1 MLQTQYTTIKLP
13 ANGRNKEIKDQPLN
27 HSIPDISRTVT
38 DFSTLIKQN
47 VFKIKIP
54 FFDIRK
60 WAGPSN

>member
-38 DFSTLIKQN
+38 DF
-47 VFKIKIP
+47 
-54 FFDIRK
+54 
-60 WAGPSN
+60 